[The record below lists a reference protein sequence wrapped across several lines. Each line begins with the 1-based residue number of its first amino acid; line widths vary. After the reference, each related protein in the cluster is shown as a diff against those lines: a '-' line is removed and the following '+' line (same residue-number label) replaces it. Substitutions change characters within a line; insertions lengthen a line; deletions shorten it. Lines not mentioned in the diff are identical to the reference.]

1 MKKYN
6 VTLLTDPRYLK
17 ENKESIYVSNV
28 LQEDDLVIQALEDKG
43 LTVTRKAWDDPNFD
57 WTATQY
63 AVFRATWDY
72 FDRYE
77 EFSQWFDQ
85 TKKHTQFIN
94 SAELIHWNIDKHY
107 LVELENNGVRIPK
120 TMVIEP
126 GNKLSLQQHLEES
139 LKNGRFKTRDF
150 VLKPCIAGG
159 ARHTYKFN
167 LTETAGLE
175 SIFQKLIQEEAM
187 MLQEFQKNIMAEGEY
202 SLMLFNGSYSHS
214 VLKVA
219 KPGDFRVQD
228 DFGGTV
234 ERIEPTKE
242 MITFAEKVVNASPE
256 IPVYA
261 RVDIFRDNDDQWA
274 LAELEIFEPELWF
287 RLRPKAA
294 NQLAD
299 AILKMIHDEKVS

>member
-1 MKKYN
+1 MKKYD
-6 VTLLTDPRYLK
+6 VTILTDARYLK
-17 ENKESIYVSNV
+17 ENKESVYISNV
-28 LQEDDLVIQALEDKG
+28 LQEDMLVIQALEHKG
-43 LTVTRKAWDDPNFD
+43 LAVARKAWDDPNFD
-57 WTATQY
+57 WTQTQL

-72 FDRYE
+72 FDRYD
-77 EFSQWFDQ
+77 EFSKWFDQ
-85 TKKHTQFIN
+85 TKNQTRFIN

-107 LVELENNGVRIPK
+107 LVELENKGVRIPK
-120 TMVIEP
+120 TIIIEP
-126 GNKLSLQQHLEES
+126 GTKLSLQQLLEKALED
-139 LKNGRFKTRDF
+139 GRFKTQDF
-150 VLKPCIAGG
+150 VLKPCIAGA

-167 LTETAGLE
+167 LTETELLE
-175 SIFQKLIQEEAM
+175 NVFRKLIQEEAM
-187 MLQEFQKNIMAEGEY
+187 MLQEFQKNIIVEGEY

-234 ERIEPTKE
+234 EMIEPTKE
-242 MITFAEKVVNASPE
+242 MIAFAEKVVNASPE
-256 IPVYA
+256 MPIYA

-287 RLRPKAA
+287 RLRPEAA

-299 AILKMIHDEKVS
+299 AIQKMMHNEKVS